1 MLGYL
6 ADKALICGLISSA
19 AWCLSLCLVSMAM
32 GSCCQ
37 HIGRFALKNKSFT
50 DVDEKLTNV

>member
-1 MLGYL
+1 MLGCL

-19 AWCLSLCLVSMAM
+19 TWCLSLCLVSMAM

-37 HIGRFALKNKSFT
+37 HISQCQKNM
-50 DVDEKLTNV
+50 